1 MYIPSGE
8 KKVYLFCSTEDK
20 WEEGKIK
27 PMVWAVGCGGSHL
40 GTFGS
45 NTPLGKAGWCLVVVG
60 DAKKYET
67 GWTKGEG
74 NEVVVVLSPNDQ
86 KALNTAFFNA
96 VPWNNL
102 GLKNMLRLSKSQ
114 MTVAPC
120 FNTSTEIHEVSH
132 QSVAV
137 LQSLVDY
144 QPDSDA
150 IYQTMLP
157 KRFFFKRS
165 RETKPLVVPERC
177 YNVHHCTGALQV
189 SSVCLMEATAWQQ
202 RCKSAFCLSTNT
214 YQKW

>member
-1 MYIPSGE
+1 
-8 KKVYLFCSTEDK
+8 
-20 WEEGKIK
+20 
-27 PMVWAVGCGGSHL
+27 
-40 GTFGS
+40 
-45 NTPLGKAGWCLVVVG
+45 LVIVG

-74 NEVVVVLSPNDQ
+74 NEVVVVLSPSEQ
-86 KALNTAFFNA
+86 KTLNTAFFNA

-102 GLKNMLRLSKSQ
+102 GFKNIGYLYAVMHGAAVIWDFEKRNMLKYFIPDAAPKGAPSINAAIPSPGVKTIRVMEPQQHNFSTYNPYPKLGAPTLPSWPRGLPLSHIQ
-114 MTVAPC
+114 LPEC

-150 IYQTMLP
+150 IYQTMSP

-165 RETKPLVVPERC
+165 RETKPLVVPK
-177 YNVHHCTGALQV
+177 
-189 SSVCLMEATAWQQ
+189 VC
-202 RCKSAFCLSTNT
+202 
-214 YQKW
+214 